1 MTSVAAS
8 IFLPYDIRG
17 IVGAGLDEAAARQ
30 IGQAIGTEA
39 RQRGLI
45 TIASG
50 RDARASSAGL
60 QQALNDGLAASGLQ
74 VLSVGEVSTPQLYH
88 AAYTRCAGSGVMVTG
103 SHNPPQYNGIKVMLG
118 EEALHGEA
126 ISALRQR
133 IVDNEMGVGAGSVE
147 QLELRQ
153 AYLDEMAAA
162 VELQRPLKVVLDCG
176 NGMAAQTAPELL
188 RRIGCEVVEL
198 YCEVDGRFPNHH
210 PDPNRPENLRELQ
223 QAVRGESADL
233 GIAFDGDGDRLG
245 VISPQGEI
253 IWPDRLLMLF
263 ARDLLGRHP
272 GAEVIYDIKCSRHLG
287 SVIEQAGG
295 SASMWRTGHSM
306 LKARMR
312 ERGALLAGEM
322 SGHLLLKEGWY
333 GFDDALF
340 AAARL
345 LQILSRQDDIASLF
359 DALPNAL
366 STPELHLTML
376 PGEHYRLMEQLLAR
390 DDFFADASLTT
401 LDGLRVEYADGW
413 GLVRA
418 SNTTPTLVLR
428 FEADNQV
435 ALQRIEER
443 FRSLLL
449 ELEPTLELPF

>member
-1 MTSVAAS
+1 MTIAPVS

-17 IVGAGLDEAAARQ
+17 VVGAGLDEAAARQ
-30 IGQAIGTEA
+30 IGQAIGSEA
-39 RQRGLI
+39 RQRGLT

-50 RDARASSAGL
+50 RDARASSPGL
-60 QQALNDGLAASGLQ
+60 QQALNDGLTASGMQ
-74 VLSVGEVSTPQLYH
+74 VLSVGEVSTPQLYY

-118 EEALHGEA
+118 EKALHGAA

-133 IVDNEMGVGAGSVE
+133 IVDDEMSVGAGSL
-147 QLELRQ
+147 QALELRQ

-162 VELQRPLKVVLDCG
+162 IQLSRPLRVVVDCG

-188 RRIGCEVVEL
+188 RRLGCEVVEL
-198 YCEVDGRFPNHH
+198 FCAVDGTFPNHH
-210 PDPNRPENLRELQ
+210 PDPNRPENLRQLQ
-223 QAVRGESADL
+223 QTVVREAADL
-233 GIAFDGDGDRLG
+233 GLAFDGDGDRLG

-253 IWPDRLLMLF
+253 IWPDRLLMLY
-263 ARDLLGRHP
+263 ARDLLSRHP

-295 SASMWRTGHSM
+295 IASMWRTGHSL

-322 SGHLLLKEGWY
+322 SGHILLKEGWY

-345 LQILSRQDDIASLF
+345 LQIVAQQEDIAAIF
-359 DALPNAL
+359 NTLPKAL
-366 STPELHLTML
+366 STPELHLLM
-376 PGEHYRLMEQLLAR
+376 PPDGHYRLMAR
-390 DDFFADASLTT
+390 LMARQDFFVDALLTT
-401 LDGLRVEYADGW
+401 IDGLRVEYADGW

-428 FEADNQV
+428 FEADTEA
-435 ALQRIEER
+435 ALQRIKGR
-443 FRSLLL
+443 FSSLLL